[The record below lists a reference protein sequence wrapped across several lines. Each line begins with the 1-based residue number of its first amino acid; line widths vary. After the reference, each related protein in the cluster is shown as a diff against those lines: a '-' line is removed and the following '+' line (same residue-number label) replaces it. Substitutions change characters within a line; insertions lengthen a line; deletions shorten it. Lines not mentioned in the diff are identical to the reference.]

1 MISKYL
7 IPIGFGVAGGLLYQK
22 VKNFYYDFLGHY
34 YCNDRNIKYISN
46 IFNYGMLFGVGTSYL
61 LHLKYCKKK

>member
-7 IPIGFGVAGGLLYQK
+7 IPIGVGVTGGLLYQK
-22 VKNFYYDFLGHY
+22 VKNFYYDCLGYY